1 MLTVLLLY
9 PRTHRFLETLL
20 VAVPR
25 NNVKDWL
32 AKYERLT
39 SMVVPRSSNKLAQ
52 DDEYALYNVTV
63 FKKVRD
69 EFVQKARE
77 NK

>member
-1 MLTVLLLY
+1 
-9 PRTHRFLETLL
+9 
-20 VAVPR
+20 
-25 NNVKDWL
+25 
-32 AKYERLT
+32 
-39 SMVVPRSSNKLAQ
+39 MVVPRSSNKLAQ